1 MGLIIAT
8 ALLRCPVCH
17 RGNLYQKSLRMNKTC
32 PKCDFK
38 FEREEGYFVGAMY
51 ASYGF
56 QLATVTPVMIIL
68 LVVSQSPVFILG
80 VLVPQIL
87 LQVPVAY
94 LYSRAIWMAVDTH
107 FDPPLPLETGAQVAS
122 PAEKARTR
130 IR

>member
-32 PKCDFK
+32 PKCDFR
-38 FEREEGYFVGAMY
+38 FEREEGYFIGAMY
-51 ASYGF
+51 ASYFF
-56 QLATVTPVMIIL
+56 QFATVTPVMIIL
-68 LVVSQSPVFILG
+68 LVVSQSPALILG

-87 LQVPVAY
+87 LQVPIAY

-107 FDPPLPLETGAQVAS
+107 FDPPAALEAGT
-122 PAEKARTR
+122 PAGPAGEKPRTR